1 MSPGNP
7 FIVESKGQSSRT

>member
-7 FIVESKGQSSRT
+7 FISGSKG